1 MKVSVIIPTYNRF
14 EYVLNAIESV
24 KNQTYKDVEVIV
36 VNDCSTQQQYYTDH
50 PQLMGDNVFLT
61 NLPKNSRDVFGIVS
75 PGGHARNIGMM
86 LASGDYIAF
95 LDDDDYWLPEKL
107 EKQIS
112 QMEARDCSWGLY
124 SYRAVLLFSV
134 AHSHGIRYR
143 VNYCFFRCLVCNFV
157 IDSDSRSSSR
167 HLAVVGSRRGLC
179 RNCDGDAPGHR

>member
-36 VNDCSTQQQYYTDH
+36 VNDCSTQQEYYTDH

-112 QMEARDCSWGLY
+112 QMEAHDCKSLIEEAGYFPIMSFADDWAYWKKIIQY
-124 SYRAVLLFSV
+124 SNCV
-134 AHSHGIRYR
+134 ALKEALVYIDAGHGDGK
-143 VNYCFFRCLVCNFV
+143 NY
-157 IDSDSRSSSR
+157 
-167 HLAVVGSRRGLC
+167 
-179 RNCDGDAPGHR
+179 